1 MQSWKNIKLK
11 NVEATKCIKI
21 EQRAK
26 GEARRN
32 RIDSISDITAERR
45 GVDKKS
51 ESGDS
56 MSTFVLA

>member
-1 MQSWKNIKLK
+1 MK